1 MSKAEAVTK
10 ATTRDAGI
18 AKRDAGI
25 AKRDAGIAKRDAGI
39 AKRDVNVAKRDTGI
53 ARPALLG
60 LSRRNIR
67 NPVFAALL
75 RTNSRPATN

>member
-1 MSKAEAVTK
+1 MSKADAAMH

-25 AKRDAGIAKRDAGI
+25 AKRDAGF
-39 AKRDVNVAKRDTGI
+39 

-60 LSRRNIR
+60 LSRPNIR
-67 NPVFAALL
+67 NPVFAALWRASARL
-75 RTNSRPATN
+75 TAN